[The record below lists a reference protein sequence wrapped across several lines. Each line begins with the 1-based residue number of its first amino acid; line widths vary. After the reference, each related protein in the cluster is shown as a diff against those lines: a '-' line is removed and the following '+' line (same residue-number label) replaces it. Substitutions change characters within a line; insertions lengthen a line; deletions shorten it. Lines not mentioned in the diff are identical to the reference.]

1 VRRGRHTRLDPVVK
15 AGIAILAALGLTSS
29 VRGAEP
35 AAAPSATGELAE
47 VVIVAQEPRYVAP
60 TNRDGIGRVWVPV
73 VINDQG
79 PFRLVLDTGA
89 TRSAVTANV
98 AQALGIPTTA
108 SRPVLLRGSTGS
120 AVAPTIAVQSMS
132 VGDLWVSPA
141 LLPVVA
147 SAFGGAEGL
156 LGMDGMQDKRIF
168 IDFRNDNIEIAR
180 SRNGRAP
187 AGFSVIPFLPNEL
200 MLLVVHARIG
210 TLRVRA
216 IIDTGA
222 QATIG
227 NTALQQ
233 ALRRQVERGHTG
245 QDDITGATGDVQS
258 GVGAN
263 ITSIAIGDITIRG
276 AHVTFGDM
284 HIFDLWKLGDEP
296 ALVIGMDILGLIDT
310 LVIDYRR
317 RELHIRPQRG

>member
-1 VRRGRHTRLDPVVK
+1 MGERISMKFIVT
-15 AGIAILAALGLTSS
+15 LAALLLTGFG
-29 VRGAEP
+29 RGAEP
-35 AAAPSATGELAE
+35 AVEPGAGDELSE
-47 VVIVAQEPRYVAP
+47 VVIVAREPLYVAP

-73 VINDQG
+73 QINDQG

-89 TRSAVTANV
+89 TRSAVTAAV
-98 AQALGIPTTA
+98 ARTLGIQTDQ

-132 VGDLWVSPA
+132 VGDLWVEPD

-147 SAFGGAEGL
+147 NAFGGAQGL

-168 IDFRNDNIEIAR
+168 IDFRNDYIEIAR
-180 SRNGRAP
+180 SRNRRA
-187 AGFSVIPFLPNEL
+187 ATGFAVIPFLPNEL
-200 MLLVVHARIG
+200 RLLVVNAQVG
-210 TLRVRA
+210 NLRVRA

-233 ALRRQVERGHTG
+233 AMRRQIARRHTG
-245 QDDITGATGDVQS
+245 QDEITGATGDVQS
-258 GVGAN
+258 GIGAN
-263 ITSIAIGDITIRG
+263 VPSITIGDITVRG

-296 ALVIGMDILGLIDT
+296 ALVIGMDILGLVDT

-317 RELHIRPQRG
+317 RELHIKTLPG

>member
-1 VRRGRHTRLDPVVK
+1 VVK
-15 AGIAILAALGLTSS
+15 AGIATCAAFLLVDFGRAAESRVAHLA
-29 VRGAEP
+29 ED
-35 AAAPSATGELAE
+35 ELAE
-47 VVIVAQEPRYVAP
+47 VVVVAREPRYVAP

-73 VINDQG
+73 HINEQG

-89 TRSAVTANV
+89 TRSAVTPAV
-98 AQALGIPTTA
+98 AQMLGISTET
-108 SRPVLLRGSTGS
+108 SKPVLLRGSTGS
-120 AVAPTIAVQSMS
+120 AVAPTIAVHSMS
-132 VGDLWVSPA
+132 VGDLWVAPA

-156 LGMDGMQDKRIF
+156 LGMDGMHDKRIF
-168 IDFRNDNIEIAR
+168 IDFRNDHIEISR
-180 SRNGRAP
+180 SRNRRAP

-200 MLLVVHARIG
+200 MLLTVHAQVG
-210 TLRVRA
+210 SLRVRA

-233 ALRRQVERGHTG
+233 AMRRQVARGHTG
-245 QDDITGATGDVQS
+245 EHHITGATGDVQS
-258 GVGAN
+258 GIGAR
-263 ITSIAIGDITIRG
+263 IASISIGDISIRG

-284 HIFDLWKLGDEP
+284 HIFELWKLGDEP
-296 ALVIGMDILGLIDT
+296 ALVIGMDVLGLIDT

-317 RELHIRPQRG
+317 RELHIRPVRG

>member
-1 VRRGRHTRLDPVVK
+1 M
-15 AGIAILAALGLTSS
+15 AMLAALMLTNFS
-29 VRGAEP
+29 RGAESSV
-35 AAAPSATGELAE
+35 APLADIELAE
-47 VVIVAQEPRYVAP
+47 VVVVAQEPRYVAP

-73 VINDQG
+73 QINEQG

-89 TRSAVTANV
+89 TRSAVTAAV
-98 AQALGIPTTA
+98 AQTLGIRTDT
-108 SRPVLLRGSTGS
+108 SKPVLLRGSTGS

-132 VGDLWVSPA
+132 VGALWVAPA

-156 LGMDGMQDKRIF
+156 LGMDGMHDKRIF
-168 IDFRNDNIEIAR
+168 IDFRNDYIDISR
-180 SRNGRAP
+180 SRNRRAEP
-187 AGFSVIPFLPNEL
+187 GFSVVPFLPNEL
-200 MLLVVHARIG
+200 ALLIVHAQIG

-222 QATIG
+222 QGTIG

-233 ALRRQVERGHTG
+233 AIQRQFARGRTG
-245 QDDITGATGDVQS
+245 EHRITGATGDVQS
-258 GVGAN
+258 GMGAR
-263 ITSIAIGDITIRG
+263 ISSISIGDISIRG

-284 HIFDLWKLGDEP
+284 HIFDLWKLDDEP